1 LKTYTF
7 YKAVASLGLFAT
19 ILIIPTPFT
28 PLNTIR
34 HSYALQQLAGNII
47 IETMPGETETFNWGL
62 ISDKNA
68 SVTVNITADGTGA
81 EYLSFPENITLP
93 VGENVTYIPVNVS
106 IPANY
111 TGSKELTTTIT
122 ATEEAGEEVGNT
134 IINIGVSKILCIV
147 VGAENNATTMTTSTT
162 TATNSQQQQNT
173 TRLELKDFTQEV
185 IIGNN
190 TSGNQSIITIPIKS
204 TSENI
209 TGFTFNHT
217 RNEISFT
224 ATGDAGTN
232 GTTII
237 YAEQILQ
244 EPYSLVVDRIPSN
257 GSTIVT
263 NSTTAERGIQVTYQ
277 HHCIDNDVMLRG
289 SEIRTPT
296 ENIP

>member
-1 LKTYTF
+1 MLCLS
-7 YKAVASLGLFAT
+7 VA
-19 ILIIPTPFT
+19 ILIISTLFI

-68 SVTVNITADGTGA
+68 STTVNITADGTGA
-81 EYLSFPENITLP
+81 EFLTFPENITLP
-93 VGENVTYIPVNVS
+93 AGENVTYLPVNVS

-111 TGSKELTTTIT
+111 AGDKELTTTIT
-122 ATEEAGEEVGNT
+122 ATEAGEEVGQT
-134 IINIGVSKILCIV
+134 IINIGVSKILCVI
-147 VGAENNATTMTTSTT
+147 VGAENDATTMTTST

-185 IIGNN
+185 VLGNN
-190 TSGNQSIITIPIKS
+190 VSGTQSIITIPIKS

-209 TGFTFNHT
+209 TGFNLNQTK
-217 RNEISFT
+217 NELSFT
-224 ATGDAGTN
+224 AIGDAGTN

-257 GSTIVT
+257 DSTIVT
-263 NSTTAERGIQVTYQ
+263 NSTTGERGIQITYQ
-277 HHCIDNDVMLRG
+277 HHCMDSDVMLRG
-289 SEIRTPT
+289 SEVRTPT
-296 ENIP
+296 ENIPSLS

>member
-1 LKTYTF
+1 MLCLY
-7 YKAVASLGLFAT
+7 VA
-19 ILIIPTPFT
+19 ILIISTLFI

-68 SVTVNITADGTGA
+68 STTVNITADGTGA
-81 EYLSFPENITLP
+81 EFLTFPENITLP
-93 VGENVTYIPVNVS
+93 AGENVTYLSVNVS

-111 TGSKELTTTIT
+111 AGDKELTTTIT
-122 ATEEAGEEVGNT
+122 ATEAGEEVGQT
-134 IINIGVSKILCIV
+134 IINIGVSKILCVI
-147 VGAENNATTMTTSTT
+147 VGAENDATTMTTST

-185 IIGNN
+185 VLGNN
-190 TSGNQSIITIPIKS
+190 ASGTQSIITIPIKS

-237 YAEQILQ
+237 YADQVLQ
-244 EPYSLVVDRIPSN
+244 EPYYLVIDRIPSN
-257 GSTIVT
+257 VSNIIT
-263 NSTTAERGIQVTYQ
+263 NSTTGERGIQITYQ
-277 HHCIDNDVMLRG
+277 HHCTDNDVIVRG
-289 SEIRTPT
+289 SEGRTATTMETSP
-296 ENIP
+296 ILS